1 MFWFAGTCVVEIY
14 RCRNR
19 TASQSGRT
27 DGPCVSGDIGPGPV
41 LLSCQSH
48 HYHHYHH
55 YLHQALGNQAIRG
68 AAHVGFSEKVLTLSQ
83 ADIYTPSL
91 YVYMIAKIN
100 IIITI
105 IVIRQGQCFCSAL
118 PSLNH
123 HCCLSSH
130 GSNSFLSNLFLWLH
144 IYIHRFSFYFLIDS

>member
-14 RCRNR
+14 RDRSR

-41 LLSCQSH
+41 LLSCKS
-48 HYHHYHH
+48 HHYHH
-55 YLHQALGNQAIRG
+55 YLHQALGSSGHKGSHPCRIFG
-68 AAHVGFSEKVLTLSQ
+68 KDVILSR
-83 ADIYTPSL
+83 ADIHTIII
-91 YVYMIAKIN
+91 YMIAKIS

-105 IVIRQGQCFCSAL
+105 IVIRQDQCFCSVL
-118 PSLNH
+118 PPLNH

-130 GSNSFLSNLFLWLH
+130 GSKSFLSNLFYMMVYLH
-144 IYIHRFSFYFLIDS
+144 IHRFSFDFLIDS

>member
-1 MFWFAGTCVVEIY
+1 M
-14 RCRNR
+14 
-19 TASQSGRT
+19 
-27 DGPCVSGDIGPGPV
+27 

-123 HCCLSSH
+123 HVVFQVTDPILSCLIFFYDCISTYID
-130 GSNSFLSNLFLWLH
+130 FLFT
-144 IYIHRFSFYFLIDS
+144 F